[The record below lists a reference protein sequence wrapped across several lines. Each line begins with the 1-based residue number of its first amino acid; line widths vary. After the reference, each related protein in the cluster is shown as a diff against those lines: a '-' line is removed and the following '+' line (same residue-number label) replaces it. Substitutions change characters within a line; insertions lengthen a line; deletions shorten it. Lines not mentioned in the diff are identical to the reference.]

1 MSLLDVFNHIVT
13 LQEIINANVEKL
25 QQLDSCSS
33 EYKQLFNDTARLIDE
48 KQFYINQL
56 DALNVELE
64 SYK

>member
-1 MSLLDVFNHIVT
+1 MRLLDVFNHILN
-13 LQEIINANVEKL
+13 LQEIIDANVEKL

-33 EYKQLFNDTARLIDE
+33 EYERLFNDTARLIDE